1 MLGFAWLTLRQAR
14 EALADGRLEE
24 AQRLLGQPAVQGH
37 RRTGPLLAGLARAY
51 AERGERRLRNDDAE
65 GAWRDLL
72 QAEHLQAADKSA
84 ERLRGALTR
93 LEIAGVRGLY
103 QAGDLRRA
111 DEAIVRLRE
120 RGIRSPEVQ
129 VLEDAVKGW
138 LHARELADRGEFALA
153 LEQVERLRRLI
164 LGSGGPLDEFAND
177 LEKRRGQFAGML
189 VGLHEAADAGRWRE
203 VVQRAEQV
211 LALAPQHPEARKAR
225 TRAWKAIEP
234 VTVPLQGPGPQVN
247 GHADAGG
254 RGETETPTRFLLWID
269 GVGGYL
275 VCLGS
280 RLVFGQ
286 ALFDGQ
292 VDVPLVAD
300 VSRLHATLCR
310 DSEGYVLEGVR
321 TVQVNGKQTTHALL
335 RPGDRVTLGTSC
347 QFQFLQP
354 VPVSASARLDLVSG
368 HRLPIAVDAVLLM
381 ADTLVL
387 DSGPQA
393 HITVPDLKYPLVLY
407 RHKDGLGVRHAGR
420 LTVNGTKTGER
431 SQLPA
436 RAVVQ
441 GEDVAFAIEPVGTRM
456 GHP

>member
-1 MLGFAWLTLRQAR
+1 MFGFAWLTLRQAR

-24 AQRLLGQPAVQGH
+24 AQRLLGLPAVQGH

-51 AERGERRLRNDDAE
+51 AERGERRLRNDDPE

-72 QAEHLQAADKSA
+72 HAEHLQAADKGA
-84 ERLRGALTR
+84 ERLRGALVR
-93 LEIAGVRGLY
+93 LELGGIRGLY
-103 QAGDLRRA
+103 QAGDLARA
-111 DEAIVRLRE
+111 DEAITRLRE
-120 RGIRSPEVQ
+120 HGVRSPEVQ

-138 LHARELADRGEFALA
+138 LQARELADRGEFALA

-164 LGSGGPLDEFAND
+164 LGPALSLEEFATD
-177 LEKRRGQFAGML
+177 LQKRRAEFAGML
-189 VGLHEAADAGRWRE
+189 VGLHEALDAGQWRE
-203 VVQRAEQV
+203 VVRRAEQV
-211 LALAPQHPEARKAR
+211 LGLAPQHIEARKAR

-234 VTVPLQGPGPQVN
+234 VTVALQGPGPQTN
-247 GHADAGG
+247 GQADAST
-254 RGETETPTRFLLWID
+254 RAEAETPTRFLLWID

-275 VCLGS
+275 VCLGA

-300 VSRLHATLCR
+300 VSRLHATLSR
-310 DSEGYVLEGVR
+310 DSEGYVLEAVR
-321 TVQVNGKQTTHALL
+321 PVQVNGQSSTHALL

-354 VPVSASARLDLVSG
+354 VPVSTSARLDLVSG
-368 HRLPIAVDAVLLM
+368 HRLPVAVDAVLLM

-387 DSGPQA
+387 DGGAQA
-393 HITVPDLKYPLVLY
+393 HVSVPDLKHPVVLF

-431 SQLPA
+431 TVLPA

-441 GEDVAFAIEPVGTRM
+441 GEDVAFAVEPVGTRI